1 MRISS
6 SRMAQMLENTGA
18 AALQFT
24 PAELAELN
32 SRACHQG
39 AVRGFPRLLR
49 SCQGSKPLLKCDDAP
64 FPGRAQ
70 GCPAIR
76 EPAGKLRISHMSGV
90 PLPARRRTG
99 LNIHAYMSCVDNRM
113 RVGRFNLKP
122 AAR

>member
-24 PAELAELN
+24 PEELAELN
-32 SRACHQG
+32 SAVP
-39 AVRGFPRLLR
+39 AIKVRGFPRLLR

-64 FPGRAQ
+64 FPGRTQ

-76 EPAGKLRISHMSGV
+76 EAAGKLRISHMSGV
-90 PLPARRRTG
+90 QLPARRRTG
-99 LNIHAYMSCVDNRM
+99 LNTHAYMSCVDNRM
-113 RVGRFNLKP
+113 RVGRFN
-122 AAR
+122 

>member
-32 SRACHQG
+32 S
-39 AVRGFPRLLR
+39 AV
-49 SCQGSKPLLKCDDAP
+49 
-64 FPGRAQ
+64 
-70 GCPAIR
+70 PAIKVR
-76 EPAGKLRISHMSGV
+76 C
-90 PLPARRRTG
+90 RTG

-113 RVGRFNLKP
+113 RVGRFNLKL

>member
-6 SRMAQMLENTGA
+6 SRMSQMLENTGA

-32 SRACHQG
+32 S
-39 AVRGFPRLLR
+39 AVPAIKVRW
-49 SCQGSKPLLKCDDAP
+49 KPLLKCDDAP